1 MVAPL
6 EFYFDF
12 ASPYG
17 YLASLQID
25 AIAAKHGRT
34 VAWRPFMLGA
44 AFKATGQTPLPD
56 QPLRGPYHQRDFV
69 RSARRF
75 GAPFR
80 MPAPFPFIALA
91 PSRAFYWLDGQDPAT
106 AKRYATAVYGRVFG
120 DGRPVGDPAA
130 AAEAGAAIGIDPAA
144 LTAAVQDPGNKEKL
158 KQVTDQAIARGV
170 FGSPFI
176 FVDGEPFWGHDRL
189 PQIEEWLARGGW

>member
-1 MVAPL
+1 MAVPL

-25 AIAAKHGRT
+25 AIAANHGRT

-56 QPLRGPYHQRDFV
+56 QPMRGPYHRRDFA

-91 PSRAFYWLDGQDPAT
+91 PSRAFYWLEGRDPAM
-106 AKRYATAVYGRVFG
+106 AKRYATAVYNRVFG
-120 DGRPVGDPAA
+120 EGRSVGDPAT

-144 LTAAVQDPGNKEKL
+144 LTAAIQDPVNKEKL
-158 KQVTDQAIARGV
+158 KQMTDQAIARGV

>member
-1 MVAPL
+1 MAAPL

-34 VAWRPFMLGA
+34 VSWRPFMLGA
-44 AFKATGQTPLPD
+44 AFKATGQSPLPD
-56 QPLRGPYHQRDFV
+56 QPMRGPYHIRDFA

-80 MPAPFPFIALA
+80 MPSPFPFIALA
-91 PSRAFYWLDGQDPAT
+91 PSRAFYWLEERDPAA
-106 AKRYATAVYGRVFG
+106 AKRYAAAVYGRIFG
-120 DGRPVGDPAA
+120 EGRPVGDPAA
-130 AAEAGAAIGIDPAA
+130 ASEVGVAMGIDPEE
-144 LTAAVQDPGNKEKL
+144 LTAAVQMPAIKERL
-158 KQVTDQAIARGV
+158 RQETDGAIARGV

-176 FVDGEPFWGHDRL
+176 FVDDEPFWGHDRL